1 MKKVKITNRSNG
13 FVGYFIPETNLRRS
27 FGPYESKDVDA
38 DELQKVMYQSGGQA
52 LLDAYFLIDDK
63 ELAEEYS
70 PTLAKEPEYWHNKDN
85 LIEIMLYGSQDEF
98 LDLLDFCPKGTL
110 ETIKDLAISL
120 PLKDTDK
127 MQAIQNKT
135 GLNVYNAIKNKE
147 IDNEK
152 PAETAGRRVQRVE
165 TTTPPKYRRVEK
177 AE

>member
-13 FVGYFIPETNLRRS
+13 FVGYFIPEINLRRS
-27 FGPYESKDVDA
+27 FGPYESKEVDA

-52 LLDAYFLIDDK
+52 LIDTYFLIDDK

-70 PTLAKEPEYWHNKDN
+70 PSLAKEPEYWHDKNK
-85 LIEIMLYGSQDEF
+85 LIEIMQYGSQDEF

-110 ETIKDLAISL
+110 ETIKDLAVEL
-120 PLKDTDK
+120 PLTDTLK

-135 GLNVYNAIKNKE
+135 GMNVYNAIKNKE
-147 IDNEK
+147 IDDRK
-152 PAETAGRRVQRVE
+152 PAETAGRRVQQVE
-165 TTTPPKYRRVEK
+165 KTATSRYRRVEK

>member
-13 FVGYFIPETNLRRS
+13 FVGYFIPEINLRRS
-27 FGPYESKDVDA
+27 FGPYESKEVDA

-63 ELAEEYS
+63 KLAEEYS
-70 PTLAKEPEYWHNKDN
+70 PSLAKEPEYWHNKEK
-85 LIEIMLYGSQDEF
+85 LVEIMLHGSQNEF

-110 ETIKDLAISL
+110 ETIKDLAVSL

-127 MQAIQNKT
+127 MQAIQKKT

-147 IDNEK
+147 IDDTK
-152 PAETAGRRVQRVE
+152 PAETTGRRVQQAEVVI
-165 TTTPPKYRRVEK
+165 PPKYRRVEK
-177 AE
+177 TD